1 MGGLP
6 PSTTKSTSLM
16 LISLDLG
23 VHTEMYVDGFVDI
36 ALAGKITGRR
46 KNLDKG
52 RQVYAFARACSG

>member
-1 MGGLP
+1 MPNTVGSMIAQSDL
-6 PSTTKSTSLM
+6 K
-16 LISLDLG
+16 DLG

-52 RQVYAFARACSG
+52 RQVYAFAAGTQKLYD